1 MVSNMVKT
9 DNEICGVW
17 RPTHPGLISSSAT
30 NQLCKGKQDALLLGD
45 QISLLL
51 NCHSLT
57 NK

>member
-9 DNEICGVW
+9 DNKIRGVGK
-17 RPTHPGLISSSAT
+17 PTHPGLISSSAT
-30 NQLCKGKQDALLLGD
+30 NQLCKVKEDALLLGV
-45 QISLLL
+45 QIFLLL